1 MLRSG
6 LSREF
11 GFLNATLSPA
21 AGDSLEMMS
30 EEDLHRP
37 SYQTNFQVEVNG
49 QVQVQVQAKTV
60 HWVNLSK
67 RGGKDGVFRGLA
79 PRH

>member
-6 LSREF
+6 LSGAF

-30 EEDLHRP
+30 EESLHRP
-37 SYQTNFQVEVNG
+37 GDQTNLVRVNG
-49 QVQVQVQAKTV
+49 QVQVQAKTV

>member
-1 MLRSG
+1 
-6 LSREF
+6 
-11 GFLNATLSPA
+11 
-21 AGDSLEMMS
+21 
-30 EEDLHRP
+30 
-37 SYQTNFQVEVNG
+37 VEVNG
-49 QVQVQVQAKTV
+49 QVQVQAKSV